1 MGKRSP
7 RPLAHKNTGRMI
19 AITGWVIIIW
29 RQIVAAYI
37 AECPPAESAAP
48 PTVNRSYAWV
58 IFALTFG
65 LLLSDYM
72 SRQVLNA
79 VFPILKL
86 EWSLSDTQL
95 GSLSSIVALLVG
107 LLTFPLSVVADRW
120 GRVRSVILMAGLW
133 SLATLACALAASYNQ
148 MFVARFFVGVGEAA
162 YGSVGIALILSIFPA
177 HMRSTLASAFMA
189 GGPVGSVVGMA
200 LGGVVATHF
209 GWRWSF
215 GAMAVFGLALVILYA
230 VIVRESKLRSEAE
243 TAARSSAQAQPPKLR
258 AIFSGLFASR
268 SVIAAYVGSGL
279 QLFIMAAM
287 LAWLPSFLNRYYGL
301 PTDKAGVAA
310 AAFILIGAIGMTVCG
325 VITDR
330 VSRKAPSRKWTVA
343 IAYSLLSAGLLLA
356 GFMLPAGTGQ
366 LVLIALGMAMVA
378 GTTGPAGAMVA
389 NLTHPSIHATAFA
402 TLTLANNLLGLAPGP
417 FVTGMIA
424 DRIGLAGAMQIVP
437 LIALGAAAAFAFGK
451 RYYAGDLQRIRAMQS

>member
-1 MGKRSP
+1 MAVYIADSP
-7 RPLAHKNTGRMI
+7 PAVL
-19 AITGWVIIIW
+19 AIT
-29 RQIVAAYI
+29 
-37 AECPPAESAAP
+37 PAVP
-48 PTVNRSYAWV
+48 RGYAWLV
-58 IFALTFG
+58 FALTFG

-79 VFPILKL
+79 VFPILKA
-86 EWSLSDTQL
+86 EWTLSDTQL

-133 SLATLACALAASYNQ
+133 SLATLACALAANYNQ
-148 MFVARFFVGVGEAA
+148 MFIARFFVGVGEAA

-177 HMRSTLASAFMA
+177 SMRSTLASAFMA
-189 GGPVGSVVGMA
+189 GGPVGSVIGMA

-215 GAMAVFGLALVILYA
+215 GAMAAFGMALVILYA
-230 VIVRESKLRSEAE
+230 LTVRESKISSEAQN
-243 TAARSSAQAQPPKLR
+243 AARAGTAPALQKPKLR
-258 AIFSGLFASR
+258 AIFAGLFSSR
-268 SVIAAYVGSGL
+268 SVIAAYIGSGL

-301 PTDKAGVAA
+301 PTDKAGVSA

-330 VSRKAPSRKWTVA
+330 VSRNMPSRKWTVA
-343 IAYSLLSAGLLLA
+343 IAYALISASLLLI
-356 GFMLPAGTGQ
+356 GFMLPPGTPQ
-366 LVLIALGMAMVA
+366 LVLIAAGMAMVA

-417 FVTGMIA
+417 FVTGIVA
-424 DRIGLAGAMQIVP
+424 DRIGLMGAMQLVP
-437 LIALGAAAAFAFGK
+437 LISLGAAAAFIFGK
-451 RYYAGDLQRIRAMQS
+451 RYYTEDLQRIRSTQL

>member
-1 MGKRSP
+1 
-7 RPLAHKNTGRMI
+7 
-19 AITGWVIIIW
+19 
-29 RQIVAAYI
+29 VAVYI
-37 AECPPAESAAP
+37 AAAPREESASPHGVSRA
-48 PTVNRSYAWV
+48 YAWTV
-58 IFALTFG
+58 FALTFG

-79 VFPILKL
+79 VFPILKA
-86 EWSLSDTQL
+86 EWLLSDTQL

-120 GRVRSVILMAGLW
+120 GRVRSITLMAGLW

-148 MFVARFFVGVGEAA
+148 MFAARFFVGVGEAA

-200 LGGVVATHF
+200 LGGIVATQF

-215 GAMAVFGLALVILYA
+215 GAMAAFGLVLVILYA
-230 VIVRESKLRSEAE
+230 LIVRESKLRSEAE
-243 TAARSSAQAQPPKLR
+243 IAARTGPNPTIQPPKLR

-268 SVIAAYVGSGL
+268 SVIAAYIGSGL
-279 QLFIMAAM
+279 QLFIMASM

-310 AAFILIGAIGMTVCG
+310 AAFILIGAIGMTACG

-330 VSRKAPSRKWTVA
+330 VSRNVPSRKWTVA

-356 GFMLPAGTGQ
+356 GFMMEAGTAQ

-389 NLTHPSIHATAFA
+389 NLTHPSILATAFA

-417 FVTGMIA
+417 FVTGIIA
-424 DRIGLAGAMQIVP
+424 DRIGLMGAMQIVP
-437 LIALGAAAAFAFGK
+437 LIALGAATAFAIGK
-451 RYYAGDLQRIRAMQS
+451 RHYAEDLRRIRAMQL

>member
-1 MGKRSP
+1 M
-7 RPLAHKNTGRMI
+7 A
-19 AITGWVIIIW
+19 V
-29 RQIVAAYI
+29 YI
-37 AECPPAESAAP
+37 ADSPPAASAAT
-48 PTVNRSYAWV
+48 PTVPRGYAWLV
-58 IFALTFG
+58 FALTFG

-79 VFPILKL
+79 VFPILKA

-120 GRVRSVILMAGLW
+120 GRVRSVILMAGLG
-133 SLATLACALAASYNQ
+133 SLATLACALAANYNQ
-148 MFVARFFVGVGEAA
+148 MFIARFFVGVGEAA

-177 HMRSTLASAFMA
+177 NMRSTLASAFMA
-189 GGPVGSVVGMA
+189 GGPVGSVIGMA

-215 GAMAVFGLALVILYA
+215 GAMAGFGMLLVVLYA
-230 VIVRESKLRSEAE
+230 FTVRESRV
-243 TAARSSAQAQPPKLR
+243 SSAAANAAPSGKAPALQRPKLR
-258 AIFSGLFASR
+258 DIFAGLFSSR

-301 PTDKAGVAA
+301 PTDKAGVSA

-330 VSRKAPSRKWTVA
+330 VSRNAPSRKWTVA
-343 IAYSLLSAGLLLA
+343 IAYALISASLLFV
-356 GFMLPAGTGQ
+356 GFMLPPGTAQ
-366 LVLIALGMAMVA
+366 LVLIAGGMAMVA

-417 FVTGMIA
+417 FVTGIVA
-424 DRIGLAGAMQIVP
+424 DRIGLMGAMQLVP
-437 LIALGAAAAFAFGK
+437 LIALGAAAAFIFGK
-451 RYYAGDLQRIRAMQS
+451 RYYTEDLQRIRSTQR